1 MPSKS
6 QDFQDQK
13 WEPDDPKNLVFYS
26 RFKDFYGLTNMASGF
41 SLKINNIDFRTSEA
55 LYQAMKFPDMEDAQM
70 DIKEHRYAGKAI
82 ERSRYY
88 ESLSKMRT
96 DWDEIKVDVMRWC
109 LHVKLAQNWKKFG
122 DLLLRTG
129 ELTLIEGSPD
139 DRFWGATKV
148 DKKKKTR
155 EGVNMLGRL
164 LMELREEIREEVKKD
179 SPRNS
184 LLSVNPPSITNFR
197 LNGKLITTIDAG
209 EKNSR

>member
-1 MPSKS
+1 MHLKS
-6 QDFQDQK
+6 QEFQEQK

-26 RFKDFYGLTNMASGF
+26 RFKDFYGLTNMAPGF

-55 LYQAMKFPDMEDAQM
+55 LYQTMKFPDLEDAQM
-70 DIKEHRYAGKAI
+70 DIKEQRYAGKAI

-88 ESLSKMRT
+88 ESLNKMRT

-129 ELTLIEGSPD
+129 DLTLIEGSPTD
-139 DRFWGATKV
+139 DFWGAV
-148 DKKKKTR
+148 QIDKKKKTR

-164 LMELREEIREEVKKD
+164 LMELREEIKEEMKKND
-179 SPRNS
+179 AHNS
-184 LLSVNPPSITNFR
+184 LLSVMPPEIPNFC
-197 LNGKLITTIDAG
+197 LDGKLIGTVGVEDKKI
-209 EKNSR
+209 